1 MRVEATPPLFSMS
14 AENRLTAARTPAPSR
29 ETSKVAEM
37 TALASSAARAGVGNG
52 GQGETVMKGG
62 GWGVMFFWICSVV
75 DVGGPKLYLGP
86 LYRSRILR
94 SEPGPLHSQSDVFF
108 FKKNGLWSKCGVL
121 RVGRCKGLS
130 MTCAPPTPLPC
141 YSDPPAL
148 FRCASFPFRPSHPRC
163 SSRPSPPCHS
173 PTRPDG
179 RLFLPRPIA
188 PA

>member
-1 MRVEATPPLFSMS
+1 
-14 AENRLTAARTPAPSR
+14 
-29 ETSKVAEM
+29 
-37 TALASSAARAGVGNG
+37 
-52 GQGETVMKGG
+52 
-62 GWGVMFFWICSVV
+62 MFFWICSVV
-75 DVGGPKLYLGP
+75 DVGGPRLYLGP

-108 FKKNGLWSKCGVL
+108 FKKTGLWSKCGVL

-163 SSRPSPPCHS
+163 SPRPSPPH
-173 PTRPDG
+173 PDG
-179 RLFLPRPIA
+179 RLSHHAPSHQPSHAILPRPVPSRPPLTPLLQVACLAA
-188 PA
+188 PCPATTSYMTHGRAGHTTSDIFERPKPIL